1 MICFGASRNSYLLNS
16 IFFTF
21 LLILDFSMSPCS
33 NFLKYFLL
41 FLSVEAAKKTQGIID
56 VS

>member
-21 LLILDFSMSPCS
+21 LLMLDFSMSPCS